1 MSERTE
7 DAETTVKNSERKDED
22 NGMPTPT
29 TTNDEDMSHP
39 ASPATFTGDDAQL
52 AAEISTQL
60 ETVEA
65 RLYEVTEQTRRL
77 PDETSKHLLAAGG
90 KRARPNL
97 VLLTARLGDAKNE
110 DIIDAAVAVELIH
123 LASLYHDDVMDD
135 APVRRG
141 AKAAHEVW
149 GNSVAILT
157 GDLLF
162 SKASG
167 VTAKLG
173 PEAVRIQ
180 AETFERLVL
189 GQLNEFAGPP
199 EGADEIEHYIQVL
212 ADKTGS
218 LIATSARFGVMF
230 SGADSA
236 LAEPVRLFG
245 ERVGVA
251 FQLADDIIDLTTTSS
266 ESGKTP
272 GTDLRERVPTLPV
285 LYVRAAAAD
294 GDATAAEV
302 VDLLDADLTSDDALE
317 AARAALAAHPVTEKA
332 RAEASRW
339 ADEAKAALAP
349 LPEGRVKESLFAFAD
364 SVVART
370 S

>member
-1 MSERTE
+1 MSERK
-7 DAETTVKNSERKDED
+7 DHGETTVKNSERKGCD
-22 NGMPTPT
+22 NTMPTPT

-52 AAEISTQL
+52 AAELSTQL

-77 PDETSKHLLAAGG
+77 PDETSKHLL
-90 KRARPNL
+90 
-97 VLLTARLGDAKNE
+97 
-110 DIIDAAVAVELIH
+110 AVAVELIH

-236 LAEPVRLFG
+236 LAEPVRVFG

-294 GDATAAEV
+294 GDAAAAEV
-302 VDLLDADLTSDDALE
+302 VGLLDADLTSDDALE
-317 AARAALAAHPVTEKA
+317 IARAALAAHPVTEKA
-332 RAEASRW
+332 RAEAARW
-339 ADEAKAALAP
+339 AEEAKAALAP
-349 LPEGRVKESLFAFAD
+349 LPEGQIKESLFAFAD

>member
-1 MSERTE
+1 M
-7 DAETTVKNSERKDED
+7 
-22 NGMPTPT
+22 
-29 TTNDEDMSHP
+29 NDEDMSHP
-39 ASPATFTGDDAQL
+39 ASPATIIGANAQI
-52 AAEISTQL
+52 AADISTQL
-60 ETVEA
+60 EAVER
-65 RLYEVTEQTRRL
+65 RLYEVTEQTRKL
-77 PDETSKHLLAAGG
+77 PDTASKHLLAAGG

-97 VLLTARLGDAKNE
+97 LLLTARLGDPE
-110 DIIDAAVAVELIH
+110 RPETIDAAVTVELIH

-141 AKAAHEVW
+141 APAAHEVW

-162 SKASG
+162 SKASV

-173 PEAVRIQ
+173 AAAIEVQ

-199 EGADEIEHYIQVL
+199 EGADPIEHYIQVL

-230 SGADSA
+230 SRADQA
-236 LAEPVRLFG
+236 LAEPVRIFG

-251 FQLADDIIDLTTTSS
+251 FQLADDIIDLTATSS

-285 LYVRAAAAD
+285 LYVRAAAAA
-294 GDATAAEV
+294 GDESAAEV
-302 VDLLDADLTSDDALE
+302 VRLLDVDLTSDEALE
-317 AARAALAAHPVTEKA
+317 TARAALAAHPVTEKA
-332 RAEASRW
+332 RTEALRW
-339 ADEAKAALAP
+339 VDDAKTALEP
-349 LPEGRVKESLFAFAD
+349 LPDGIVKESLFAFAD
-364 SVVART
+364 SVVAR
-370 S
+370 SS

>member
-1 MSERTE
+1 MPEHDRDGGT
-7 DAETTVKNSERKDED
+7 RP
-22 NGMPTPT
+22 PTPT
-29 TTNDEDMSHP
+29 TTNDEDMSHL
-39 ASPATFTGDDAQL
+39 ASPATFIGADAQL
-52 AAEISTQL
+52 SADISTQL
-60 ETVEA
+60 EAVET
-65 RLYEVTEQTRRL
+65 RLYDATAQTRKL
-77 PDETSKHLLAAGG
+77 PDTTSKHLLAAGG

-97 VLLTARLGDAKNE
+97 VLLTARLGEADCDE
-110 DIIDAAVAVELIH
+110 ILDAAVAVELIH

-141 AKAAHEVW
+141 APAAHEVW

-189 GQLNEFAGPP
+189 GQLNEFTGPP
-199 EGADEIEHYIQVL
+199 EGTDPIEHYIQVL

-218 LIATSARFGVMF
+218 LIATSAQFGVMF
-230 SGADSA
+230 SGADQA
-236 LAEPVRLFG
+236 LAEPVRDFG
-245 ERVGVA
+245 ERVGIA

-266 ESGKTP
+266 VSGKTP
-272 GTDLRERVPTLPV
+272 GTDLREGVPTLPV

-294 GDATAAEV
+294 GDAAAAEV
-302 VDLLDADLTSDDALE
+302 VALLDADLSSDEALE

-332 RAEASRW
+332 RAQALRW
-339 ADEAKAALAP
+339 AEDAKSSLGP
-349 LPEGRVKESLFAFAD
+349 LPDGLVKDSLFAFAD
-364 SVVART
+364 SVVAR
-370 S
+370 SA